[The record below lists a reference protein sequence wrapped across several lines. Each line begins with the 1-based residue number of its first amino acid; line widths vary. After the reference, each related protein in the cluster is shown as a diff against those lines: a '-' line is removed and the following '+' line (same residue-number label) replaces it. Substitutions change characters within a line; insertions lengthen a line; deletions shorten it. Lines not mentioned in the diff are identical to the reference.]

1 MLHQGGHA
9 RGAEHVSWGGFA
21 AGFAKETRLPSDQR
35 DRFSRQERTF
45 VAFINWRPQ
54 VRLRGMSSVRI
65 YDGDNRMI
73 GQSTPAKADLRQD
86 QVTVSWWMM
95 PVPSTVGV
103 YRVDA
108 LLDGKPMWRGYVRI
122 NP

>member
-1 MLHQGGHA
+1 
-9 RGAEHVSWGGFA
+9 
-21 AGFAKETRLPSDQR
+21 
-35 DRFSRQERTF
+35 
-45 VAFINWRPQ
+45 
-54 VRLRGMSSVRI
+54 MSSVRI

-73 GQSTPAKADLRQD
+73 GQSTPAKTDLRQD
-86 QVTVSWWMM
+86 QVTVAWWTM

-108 LLDGKPMWRGYVRI
+108 LFDGKPMWRGYVRI

>member
-1 MLHQGGHA
+1 MLEVRNTSAGAGLPQALQKRPVCHQTSATG
-9 RGAEHVSWGGFA
+9 S
-21 AGFAKETRLPSDQR
+21 PD
-35 DRFSRQERTF
+35 QERTF
-45 VAFINWRPQ
+45 VAFINWRPR

-108 LLDGKPMWRGYVRI
+108 LLDGTPMWRGYVRI